1 MLDGAGMT
9 ILWLKA
15 STTKPDNLSA
25 VPRTHMME
33 GEKLNSLKLS
43 SDVHIYVVP
52 VHTTHVHTR
61 TIK

>member
-1 MLDGAGMT
+1 MT
-9 ILWLKA
+9 ILRVKA
-15 STTKPDNLSA
+15 SATKPGNLSS
-25 VPRTHMME
+25 VPRTRMME

-52 VHTTHVHTR
+52 VYTTHVHIR